1 MEHSG
6 SNYFYFDIPKEE
18 RDAAVSFLLDAL
30 IRSRAICQ
38 LPSNEPEFD
47 EDVNI
52 YLAHLLFA
60 ASLPDYQEAVR
71 RYVSIQVSDV
81 ADLIERAE
89 DRVVRYFIY
98 KVNADHLLV
107 HLGIFNDL
115 PVQQKM
121 LGKTERQYTSMAQ
134 GYYEQA
140 AGYNHRIYRRQTAVG
155 SVLEKLAH
163 SFHCYIKILRA
174 LRKDFFCF
182 SNQFPD
188 HSFGQFCEEINRYER
203 DQKLNETRDLFLDT
217 YLQWR
222 KTKDI
227 AIRTKLEALAGKLKE
242 LDLNFQFH
250 LKEEAA

>member
-18 RDAAVSFLLDAL
+18 RDAVVSFLLDAL

-134 GYYEQA
+134 GY
-140 AGYNHRIYRRQTAVG
+140 
-155 SVLEKLAH
+155 
-163 SFHCYIKILRA
+163 
-174 LRKDFFCF
+174 
-182 SNQFPD
+182 
-188 HSFGQFCEEINRYER
+188 
-203 DQKLNETRDLFLDT
+203 
-217 YLQWR
+217 
-222 KTKDI
+222 
-227 AIRTKLEALAGKLKE
+227 
-242 LDLNFQFH
+242 
-250 LKEEAA
+250 